1 MGKNQEDIQLNF
13 KSNMSQV
20 KKEIKEVLDSL
31 KNYEQ
36 ASNKLHRSANNN
48 AGVASNTATASYGG
62 SADKLVSA
70 IQDSQKTMQEAMAVF
85 NKVRNS
91 SKVTPSQ
98 QEDLQSLIKTLASST
113 AKATSTAGINGTIG
127 NNTTFSSQTTSL
139 YEKQQQ
145 ERTRRQQDTWTLGG
159 GMRELKGTYKSDNS
173 ELRHLKTRASNTADA
188 LDKSRSVGYITF
200 DRNKDLRSRVGR
212 DKEDTARGISTID
225 NRLANL
231 SNQKNTLETEQS
243 RLSKR
248 FSTGNVDEEE
258 RRTIELKIKANEK
271 EIDAI
276 NKTVQNYTDL
286 QEDLKRAKS
295 KLEGSSAT
303 FEKGT
308 SSGEIGVG
316 AERGTLRYMLGNRA
330 GAIGMT
336 AAYATAQAARQYA
349 DEGQNVRLT
358 SQSNIEG
365 ITLADAQQGGSHVGG
380 HADNHLADSLGQ
392 LGIDNH
398 TGYGPE
404 SMAQFAGSYAQSTG
418 DTRGAYKAA
427 DALSKLSRFSGI
439 GEDTTNS
446 IMTGLGNTGAVSNA
460 KEANSINQTLAGA
473 ISSNHLA
480 AKAGQQGQAF
490 STLLNNLQGYNL
502 STGQASSMAAIQNK
516 LASNNPSMQGQAGAQ
531 AMGRVANGLS
541 SMATTD
547 PLMMAAFTN
556 GNANYAGPA
565 GRAQMVLDA
574 DQMKKDPMKQMQL
587 LRRYAK
593 INPAGMKGAEA
604 MMVQNFGISADQAKD
619 MGDLASEN
627 YTKKDVKK
635 LVSKYKKKGKKSE
648 KHAEKQYEADGDSTL
663 NIKVAIKSN
672 GEMHVSEA
680 GDGARK
686 LTNSVAGKNT
696 GLSGFTSILGSG
708 AMSVGTSVIGS
719 VIGSMLTSKGGNILS
734 TVLGG
739 AEGGGVIRGTANV
752 LKGAL
757 SGGKNLLKNS
767 GAKILS
773 KVGALK
779 GGKSILSKGAS
790 ILGKFGVKGGTK
802 VAEKVGLKTATK
814 LGGKFLGP
822 IGWGLAAVD
831 AVRGAGDIAKDPL
844 NAIKHPFKSIGSLLG
859 ISRVNADKKGLFATT
874 SAKADS
880 RGKKGNITK
889 TKEAKL
895 IKDQKKLLKGFNDML
910 DKAEVVISE
919 ARGINI
925 NKDGSSDSDSGS
937 GSSDISSDSSAS
949 VSKSAKAWA
958 GDIRKA
964 AKQMGQKITD
974 DEVNKIINVI
984 QHESGGNAG
993 ITGIDDHD
1001 GTGSALGLLQF
1012 KKSTFANYAVSGH
1025 TNILDGYD
1033 QLLAMF
1039 NDTNWRSDVHTGGW
1053 GPTGS
1058 TRKNANGGMYSTP
1071 GTTKISEGGQL
1082 EAVVPLGAGNE
1093 DKAAR
1098 ILDQSEGILGRRLQ
1112 KSGKQ
1117 GSTGNT
1123 VNMSPSY
1130 NINISGGSSD
1140 NNEKLVEQFKQVIDQ
1155 SIRDMQATMSNENLS
1170 DQFSMNLNYG

>member
-31 KNYEQ
+31 KNYEK
-36 ASNKLHRSANNN
+36 ASNKLNRSASNN
-48 AGVASNTATASYGG
+48 AGVASSTATSSYGG

-113 AKATSTAGINGTIG
+113 AKATSTAGITGTIG

-139 YEKQQQ
+139 YERQLQ
-145 ERTRRQQDTWTLGG
+145 ERARRQQDNWTLGG
-159 GMRELKGTYKSDNS
+159 GTRELKGTYKSDNS
-173 ELRHLKTRASNTADA
+173 ELRHLRTRASNTADA

-200 DRNKDLRSRVGR
+200 DRAKDLRSRVGR
-212 DKEDTARGISTID
+212 DKEDTDRGISTID

-231 SNQKNTLETEQS
+231 GNQRNTLETEQS
-243 RLSKR
+243 KLSKR
-248 FSTGNVDEEE
+248 FSTGDVDENE

-286 QEDLKRAKS
+286 QEDLKKVKS
-295 KLEGSSAT
+295 KLEGSSET
-303 FEKGT
+303 FEKST

-349 DEGQNVRLT
+349 DEGQNVRLN

-418 DTRGAYKAA
+418 DTRGASKAA

-446 IMTGLGNTGAVSNA
+446 IMTGLGNTGAASNA
-460 KEANSINQTLAGA
+460 KDVNSINQTLAGA

-531 AMGRVANGLS
+531 AMSKVASGLS
-541 SMATTD
+541 SMATND

-574 DQMKKDPMKQMQL
+574 DQMKKDPMKQMQVL
-587 LRRYAK
+587 KNYAK

-604 MMVQNFGISADQAKD
+604 MMVQNFGISSDQAKA
-619 MGDLASEN
+619 MGNLANKN
-627 YTKKDVKK
+627 YTKKDVEK
-635 LVSKYKKKGKKSE
+635 LVSDNKKKGRKSE

-663 NIKVAIKSN
+663 NIKVAIKAN
-672 GEMHVSEA
+672 GQMHVSEA

-719 VIGSMLTSKGGNILS
+719 VIGSMITSKGGNLLGS
-734 TVLGG
+734 VLGG
-739 AEGGGVIRGTANV
+739 AEGGGVIKGTANV

-757 SGGKNLLKNS
+757 SGGKNLLKKS
-767 GAKILS
+767 GAKILG
-773 KVGALK
+773 KIGALK
-779 GGKSILSKGAS
+779 GGKTILSKGAS
-790 ILGKFGVKGGTK
+790 ILDKFGVKGGTK

-831 AVRGAGDIAKDPL
+831 AVRGAGDIAKDPM

-874 SAKADS
+874 TAKADS
-880 RGKKGNITK
+880 RGTKGNTTETK
-889 TKEAKL
+889 VAKL
-895 IKDQKKLLKGFNDML
+895 IKDQKKLLKGFNAML
-910 DKAEVVISE
+910 DKAKVVIAE
-919 ARGINI
+919 ARGINL
-925 NKDGSSDSDSGS
+925 KGDGSSDSDSGS
-937 GSSDISSDSSAS
+937 SDVDSDSTAS

-974 DEVNKIINVI
+974 DEVNKIVNVI
-984 QHESGGNAG
+984 QHESGGKAG

-1012 KKSTFANYAVSGH
+1012 KKSTFAHYAVSGH

-1058 TRKNANGGMYSTP
+1058 PRKNANGGMYSTP

-1112 KSGKQ
+1112 KNNKSQSG
-1117 GSTGNT
+1117 GNNIK
-1123 VNMSPSY
+1123 VSPVY
-1130 NINISGGSSD
+1130 NISISGGSD
-1140 NNEKLVEQFKQVIDQ
+1140 NNDKLVEQFKQVIEQ
-1155 SIRDMQATMSNENLS
+1155 SIRDMQTSFSNENLS

>member
-1 MGKNQEDIQLNF
+1 
-13 KSNMSQV
+13 MSQV

-36 ASNKLHRSANNN
+36 ASNKLNRSANNN

-139 YEKQQQ
+139 YERQLQ
-145 ERTRRQQDTWTLGG
+145 ERARRQQDTWTLGG
-159 GMRELKGTYKSDNS
+159 GTRELKGTYKSDNS
-173 ELRHLKTRASNTADA
+173 ELRHLRTRTSNTADA

-200 DRNKDLRSRVGR
+200 DRAKDLRSRVGR
-212 DKEDTARGISTID
+212 DKEDTDRGISTID

-231 SNQKNTLETEQS
+231 GNQKNTLETEQAK
-243 RLSKR
+243 LSKR
-248 FSTGNVDEEE
+248 FSTGDVDENE

-276 NKTVQNYTDL
+276 NKTVQNYTEL
-286 QEDLKRAKS
+286 QEDLKKAKS
-295 KLEGSSAT
+295 KLEGSSET

-349 DEGQNVRLT
+349 NEGQNVRLT

-418 DTRGAYKAA
+418 DTRGASKAA

-446 IMTGLGNTGAVSNA
+446 IMTGLGNTGAASNA
-460 KEANSINQTLAGA
+460 KDVNSINQTLAGA

-502 STGQASSMAAIQNK
+502 STGQANSMAAIQNK
-516 LASNNPSMQGQAGAQ
+516 LAYNNPSMQGQAGAQ
-531 AMGRVANGLS
+531 AMSRVANGLS
-541 SMATTD
+541 SMATSD

-574 DQMKKDPMKQMQL
+574 DQMKKDPMKQMQVL
-587 LRRYAK
+587 KNYAK

-604 MMVQNFGISADQAKD
+604 MMVQNFGISSDQAKA
-619 MGDLASEN
+619 MGNLANKN
-627 YTKKDVKK
+627 YTKKDVEK
-635 LVSKYKKKGKKSE
+635 LVSDNKKRGRKSE

-663 NIKVAIKSN
+663 NIKVAIKAN
-672 GEMHVSEA
+672 GAMHVSES

-696 GLSGFTSILGSG
+696 GLSGFTSVLGSG
-708 AMSVGTSVIGS
+708 AMSVGTSVIGT
-719 VIGSMLTSKGGNILS
+719 VIGSMLTKKGGNILGA
-734 TVLGG
+734 VLGG
-739 AEGGGVIRGTANV
+739 AEGGGVIKGTANV

-757 SGGKNLLKNS
+757 SGGKNLLKKS
-767 GAKILS
+767 GAKILG
-773 KVGALK
+773 KIGALK
-779 GGKSILSKGAS
+779 GGKTILPKGANILS
-790 ILGKFGVKGGTK
+790 KFGVKGGTK

-814 LGGKFLGP
+814 IGGKFLGP
-822 IGWGLAAVD
+822 VGWGLAAVD
-831 AVRGAGDIAKDPL
+831 AVRGAGDIAKDPM

-859 ISRVNADKKGLFATT
+859 ISRVNADKKGLFSTT
-874 SAKADS
+874 TAKADS
-880 RGKKGNITK
+880 RGTKGKTTETK
-889 TKEAKL
+889 AAKL
-895 IKDQKKLLKGFNDML
+895 IKDQKKLLKGFNAML
-910 DKAEVVISE
+910 DKAKVVIAE
-919 ARGINI
+919 ARGINL
-925 NKDGSSDSDSGS
+925 KGDSSSSSSDVDSDST
-937 GSSDISSDSSAS
+937 AS

-974 DEVNKIINVI
+974 DEVNKIVNVI

-1025 TNILDGYD
+1025 TNILNGYD

-1039 NDTNWRSDVHTGGW
+1039 NDTNWRSDVHPGGW
-1053 GPTGS
+1053 GPTGAR
-1058 TRKNANGGMYSTP
+1058 RKNANGGLYSTP

-1112 KSGKQ
+1112 KRGNQ

-1123 VNMSPSY
+1123 VNMNPSY
-1130 NINISGGSSD
+1130 TINISGGSSD
-1140 NNEKLVEQFKQVIDQ
+1140 SNDKLVEQFKQVIDQ

-1170 DQFSMNLNYG
+1170 DQFGMNLNYG